1 MLEADRKSEAQAG
14 FEALRDRL
22 CAAFEALEEAAPG
35 ELYPGAPGRFERTPW
50 TRTNENGAEG
60 GGGTAS
66 LLRGRFIEKAG
77 VHVSTVHGA
86 FSPEFAAQVKGA
98 GDDPRFWASGVSLIV
113 HPKNPH
119 CPTGHMNVRCVATT
133 EQWFGGGGDLTPML
147 DYQRR
152 QDFEDARDFHGS
164 MQAACDRH
172 GPDFHA
178 RFKAW
183 CDEYFWLQHR
193 GEPRGVGG
201 IFFDHHN
208 SGNWD
213 ADFAFVQDVGAA
225 FLDIY
230 PKLLGR
236 RMGQPWTEAE
246 RDAQL
251 AQRGRYV
258 EFNLLYD
265 RGTLFG
271 LKTGGNI
278 EAILSSMPPVVKW
291 P

>member
-1 MLEADRKSEAQAG
+1 MLEAERKAEAQAG
-14 FEALRDRL
+14 FAALRDGL
-22 CAAFEALEEAAPG
+22 CAAFEALEDSAPAD
-35 ELYPGAPGRFERTPW
+35 LYPGAPGRFEKTPW
-50 TRTNENGAEG
+50 TRPEG
-60 GGGTAS
+60 GGGVAS
-66 LLRGRFIEKAG
+66 LLRGRFFEKAG

-147 DYQRR
+147 KYQRR
-152 QDFEDARDFHGS
+152 QDFEDAGDFHGA
-164 MQAACDRH
+164 MQSACDRH
-172 GPDFHA
+172 GPDLHA

-183 CDEYFWLQHR
+183 CDEYFWLKHR

-208 SGNWD
+208 SGDWD